1 MTLKGRS
8 KNYEG
13 RYSFGKCRG
22 EAKQRPA
29 FKAEIIWRLAAR
41 EVFVARQ
48 AKRLP
53 FNVCV
58 PAFLIGCL
66 PNSYL
71 RKR

>member
-13 RYSFGKCRG
+13 RNSFGTAEG
-22 EAKQRPA
+22 EARQRPA
-29 FKAEIIWRLAAR
+29 FKAEIVWWLAVR
-41 EVFVARQ
+41 EVFVRQ
-48 AKRLP
+48 AERLL

-58 PAFLIGCL
+58 PAFLIGCP